1 MDRFCMGVP
10 HVSHIHQCDIFS
22 LFTLPNVWQLCCPLD
37 VSKCARYSF
46 LYTTKD
52 DNKLWLS
59 QYHIVHNNHAKTLI
73 SFSVFT
79 SCDEWGGAESR
90 GNGVR
95 PVE

>member
-1 MDRFCMGVP
+1 MCLTYISVTYFLYLHCQMCGSCAAHLMSQNV
-10 HVSHIHQCDIFS
+10 QG
-22 LFTLPNVWQLCCPLD
+22 TL
-37 VSKCARYSF
+37 F